1 MKLAARSMAI
11 LALATAAAFTSG
23 CRGYTHGFPLPPG
36 AENVKTVAV
45 EIFTNKTLYT
55 NVEFEFTHALQREVC
70 AKTPL
75 KIATRGQADSV
86 ITGAVVAYKRTV
98 LREDETDEVSR
109 YSIKLTVSY
118 EFKRLP
124 SEGEP
129 EKVIRSAKKL
139 ERSAEY
145 EVMSHL
151 TEADA
156 RAEAV
161 RKIARKVVSHMF
173 ETW

>member
-1 MKLAARSMAI
+1 MRPAFRLIVA
-11 LALATAAAFTSG
+11 LALAAALAALPG
-23 CRGYTHGFPLPPG
+23 CRGYTHGFSLPPG
-36 AENVKTVAV
+36 AEGIKTVAIN
-45 EIFTNKTLYT
+45 IFANKTLYT
-55 NVEFEFTHALQREVC
+55 NVEFEFTQALQREVS

-75 KIATRGQADSV
+75 KIASRGNADAV
-86 ITGAVVAYKRTV
+86 ITGAILSYKRVV
-98 LREDETDEVSR
+98 LREFESDAVAR
-109 YSIKLTVSY
+109 YSIVLTVSY
-118 EFKRLP
+118 EFTRLP
-124 SEGEP
+124 VEGEP
-129 EKVIRSAKKL
+129 EKVIRTSKKL

-161 RKIARKVVSHMF
+161 RRIARKVVSHIF

>member
-1 MKLAARSMAI
+1 MRHAYRSIVALTLAAA
-11 LALATAAAFTSG
+11 ALSVPG
-23 CRGYTHGFPLPPG
+23 CWGYTHGFSLPPG
-36 AENVKTVAV
+36 AEGVKTVAIN
-45 EIFTNKTLYT
+45 IFTNKTLYT
-55 NVEFEFTHALQREVC
+55 DVEFEFTQALQREVS

-75 KIATRGQADSV
+75 EIASRGNADSV
-86 ITGAVVAYKRTV
+86 ITGAILSYKRVV
-98 LREDETDEVSR
+98 LREFENEAVAR
-109 YSIKLTVSY
+109 YSIVLTVSY

-124 SEGEP
+124 VEGEP
-129 EKVIRSAKKL
+129 EKIIRSSKKL

-161 RKIARKVVSHMF
+161 RKIARKVVSHIF

>member
-1 MKLAARSMAI
+1 MKTVRLAGILFVLAA
-11 LALATAAAFTSG
+11 AAALGG
-23 CRGYTHGFPLPPG
+23 CRGYTHGFALPPG
-36 AENVKTVAV
+36 AEGIETVAV
-45 EIFTNKTLYT
+45 EIFRNKTLYT
-55 NVEFEFTHALQREVC
+55 DLEFEFTQALQREIC

-75 KIATRGQADSV
+75 VVASRGEADAV
-86 ITGAVVAYKRTV
+86 VTGAIESYRRVV
-98 LREDETDEVSR
+98 LREFESDDVAR
-109 YSIKLTVSY
+109 YSIVVTVSY
-118 EFKRLP
+118 EFRRLP
-124 SEGEP
+124 ADGRAEQ
-129 EKVIRSAKKL
+129 VVRSAKKL